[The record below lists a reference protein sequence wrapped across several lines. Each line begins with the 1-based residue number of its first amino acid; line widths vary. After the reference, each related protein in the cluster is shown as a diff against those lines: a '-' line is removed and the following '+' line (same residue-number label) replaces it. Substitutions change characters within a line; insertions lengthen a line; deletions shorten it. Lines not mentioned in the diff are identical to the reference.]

1 MKQAIGNKFLNGKQ
15 IIRQKVALEINFRG
29 CVFHPLQPWGKP
41 NKLLAKCLFGSRKC
55 QVNFN
60 IVTFLVLVKKI
71 VKQIL
76 CTPFKGLYLNKGCS
90 NEVSLYERSY
100 LFFDEESPP

>member
-1 MKQAIGNKFLNGKQ
+1 MKQAIGNKFLSGKQ
-15 IIRQKVALEINFRG
+15 IIRQKVTLEINFWG

-41 NKLLAKCLFGSRKC
+41 NKLLAKCLFGSTKR
-55 QVNFN
+55 QVNFH
-60 IVTFLVLVKKI
+60 IVTFSVLVKKNFI
-71 VKQIL
+71 QIL

-90 NEVSLYERSY
+90 NEISLYERSY

>member
-15 IIRQKVALEINFRG
+15 IITQKVALELNFG
-29 CVFHPLQPWGKP
+29 GYVFHPLQPWGKP

-71 VKQIL
+71 VKQI
-76 CTPFKGLYLNKGCS
+76 
-90 NEVSLYERSY
+90 
-100 LFFDEESPP
+100 